1 MKRLE
6 LREERKKRIII
17 RRIRNREKHY
27 VPKLHFGN
35 IMKAKNNTLALQSN
49 SKEDH

>member
-6 LREERKKRIII
+6 LREEKKIII

-35 IMKAKNNTLALQSN
+35 IIKARNNTLALQSN
-49 SKEDH
+49 SKEDQ